1 MNEEDRIRLAIR
13 IARDPGYFAPNKDI
27 PIFDPTN
34 NAEHDYAVLLKVRPE
49 DAQNSKPVMGPEHV
63 LWRDFIFEL
72 RLLQLKRGKE
82 SSAIFEAYELGDYA
96 MAYSNATAA
105 GNVD

>member
-1 MNEEDRIRLAIR
+1 MNEEDRIRLAIA
-13 IARDPGYFAPNKDI
+13 IERDPGFFAPNYNI
-27 PIFDPTN
+27 PIFDPAN
-34 NAEHDYAVLLKVRPE
+34 NAEHDYSVLQKVRPE
-49 DAQNSKPVMGPEHV
+49 DAQNSKPIMGPEHE

-96 MAYSNATAA
+96 RAYLNATIE
-105 GNVD
+105 VVK